1 MPTLLV
7 KNNETGPTVFSDLG
21 ENIQIEWQGQG
32 DAEGRDLQRVPD
44 KLMENVNFRRTID
57 RGILELVES
66 TPAVEAKLTQQANA
80 AKAHRDEA
88 DLSIEAVMDRTTD
101 RDIVTAEVDESGTLV
116 SHETEVRETAPTESV
131 SEGVSPSGLSSTV
144 QMDDA
149 GQPITSEPEL
159 QVTIEPPQKG

>member
-66 TPAVEAKLTQQANA
+66 TPAVEAKLTQQADA
-80 AKAHRDEA
+80 AKAHRAEEDSA
-88 DLSIEAVMDRTTD
+88 IEAAMDRTTD

-116 SHETEVRETAPTESV
+116 SHETEDRTPEPIGDAPSAQ
-131 SEGVSPSGLSSTV
+131 GSTV
-144 QMDDA
+144 QMDEA